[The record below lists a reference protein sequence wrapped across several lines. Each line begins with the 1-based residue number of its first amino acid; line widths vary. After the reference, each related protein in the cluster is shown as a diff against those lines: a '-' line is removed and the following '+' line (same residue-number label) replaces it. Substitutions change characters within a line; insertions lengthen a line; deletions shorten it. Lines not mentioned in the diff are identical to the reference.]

1 MTDPSPPDT
10 ERLAGALMACL
21 APLTQILDH
30 MARAPQSASVE
41 QSAALLKGL
50 LADTLAPM
58 SERLGAE
65 AVRIASELLDETAEV
80 IADEIYLVPHPGERR
95 PRGRRPYC

>member
-1 MTDPSPPDT
+1 MTDPSHPNT
-10 ERLAGALMACL
+10 ERLAGALLACL

-30 MARAPQSASVE
+30 MARAPQSESVE
-41 QSAALLKGL
+41 HSAVVLKGL

-65 AVRIASELLDETAEV
+65 AVRVTSEVLDETAGV
-80 IADEIYLVPHPGERR
+80 IAEEIYLVPHPGERR